1 MARTQGRNPMAGRHG
16 TGQQSARPGS
26 IRGGQGAHV
35 ANGVGT
41 GHNQQ
46 TASRTAMI
54 PRPPVLSDAADTS
67 KDAQRM
73 ISRPPMPFENPHGA
87 VNVPAPVNRNAS
99 HPYGLPA
106 KTLLPKTAGA
116 NLVSNH
122 ASIHNGTA
130 TTDDMLAAVGEPRKP
145 SGYNDVNYF
154 RGAGKR
160 QSGRPG
166 NSNTNTSKREN
177 ARVRQDGY

>member
-26 IRGGQGAHV
+26 IRGGQSEPAG
-35 ANGVGT
+35 NKGGGIT
-41 GHNQQ
+41 GSSTRMQ
-46 TASRTAMI
+46 S
-54 PRPPVLSDAADTS
+54 RPPVLSNQAETS
-67 KDAQRM
+67 RTAQRM
-73 ISRPPMPFENPHGA
+73 IPRPPMPFENPHGA

-130 TTDDMLAAVGEPRKP
+130 TTDDMLAAVGEPRRP